1 VHPQNDKISKDNIG
15 AGPRTSL
22 KINSR
27 GANVLWPV
35 GPNDKR
41 DDFPNRHAWHWKF
54 KWREVHTTF
63 LFDAKRLRTCELK
76 WPYWWCQIS
85 TEVGKLADR
94 KVWGIN
100 TVEDFE
106 RT

>member
-35 GPNDKR
+35 GPNDRR
-41 DDFPNRHAWHWKF
+41 DDFPNGHARH
-54 KWREVHTTF
+54 
-63 LFDAKRLRTCELK
+63 
-76 WPYWWCQIS
+76 
-85 TEVGKLADR
+85 
-94 KVWGIN
+94 
-100 TVEDFE
+100 
-106 RT
+106 